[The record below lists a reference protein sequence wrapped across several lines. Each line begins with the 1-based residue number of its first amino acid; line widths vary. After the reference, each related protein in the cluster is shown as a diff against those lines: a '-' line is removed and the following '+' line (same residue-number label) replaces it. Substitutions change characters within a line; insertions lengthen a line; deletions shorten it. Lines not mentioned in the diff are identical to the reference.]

1 MSAIYNYE
9 VVEHWGLGPLGRSMG
24 GVVPGVAADSQ
35 GRVFVGRRH
44 PPALLVYDRDGVYL
58 DTWGADLLGNPHL
71 LWVDGED
78 RVYAADTD
86 DHTIRCF
93 NPQGEVVHTW
103 GTPGVP
109 GAPDQPFNQPTKA
122 MRGPSGDL
130 YVADGYGPIPHPPPF
145 GRGRVAPFLGIPGHR
160 SGPVRPAPQ
169 FVGRPR
175 RARLGR

>member
-1 MSAIYNYE
+1 MSATYNYE
-9 VVEHWGLGPLGRSMG
+9 VVERWGLGPQGRPMG

-71 LWVDGED
+71 LWVDGQD
-78 RVYAADTD
+78 QVYVADTD
-86 DHTIRCF
+86 EHTIRCF

-109 GAPDQPFNQPTKA
+109 ARPTSPLTSPLKPCA
-122 MRGPSGDL
+122 AL
-130 YVADGYGPIPHPPPF
+130 
-145 GRGRVAPFLGIPGHR
+145 LGICTWPTGTANTACHCISDAGELLHSWGSAGTEPG
-160 SGPVRPAPQ
+160 Q
-169 FVGRPR
+169 FALPHSLWGGPR